1 METTLYAVIFND
13 GRIYRINCR
22 GKNQKQRFKIH
33 AEKLKEQIKEV
44 MQITNGIHNIKEFE
58 QLTR

>member
-1 METTLYAVIFND
+1 METILYGVIFND
-13 GRIYRINCR
+13 GRVYRINCR

-44 MQITNGIHNIKEFE
+44 MEITNGIHNIKEFE
-58 QLTR
+58 QLIK

>member
-13 GRIYRINCR
+13 GRVYRINCR

-33 AEKLKEQIKEV
+33 AEKLKEQIKEI
-44 MQITNGIHNIKEFE
+44 QEITNGIHNIKEFE
-58 QLTR
+58 QLTK

>member
-13 GRIYRINCR
+13 GRVYRINCR

-33 AEKLKEQIKEV
+33 TEKLKEQIKEV

-58 QLTR
+58 QLTK

>member
-22 GKNQKQRFKIH
+22 GKNEKQRFKIH

-58 QLTR
+58 QLTK

>member
-22 GKNQKQRFKIH
+22 GKNQKQRFRIH
-33 AEKLKEQIKEV
+33 VEKLKEQIKEV
-44 MQITNGIHNIKEFE
+44 KIGRASCRE
-58 QLTR
+58 RV

>member
-1 METTLYAVIFND
+1 METTLYEVTFLD

-44 MQITNGIHNIKEFE
+44 MEITNGIHDIKEFE
-58 QLTR
+58 QLMK

>member
-33 AEKLKEQIKEV
+33 VEKIKEQIKEV
-44 MQITNGIHNIKEFE
+44 TEITNGIHNIKEFE
-58 QLTR
+58 QLTF

>member
-1 METTLYAVIFND
+1 METTLYEVIFND
-13 GRIYRINCR
+13 GRIYRINCC

-58 QLTR
+58 QLTK